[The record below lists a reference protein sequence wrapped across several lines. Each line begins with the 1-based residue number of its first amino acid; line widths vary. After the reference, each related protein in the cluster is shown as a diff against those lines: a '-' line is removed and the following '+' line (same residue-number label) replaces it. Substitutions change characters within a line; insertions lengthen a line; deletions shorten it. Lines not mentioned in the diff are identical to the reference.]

1 MFKPGDLVISISHLC
16 NALGNWDGK
25 TYPDLAPHYD
35 GCMDAREV
43 GMIVA
48 VHTKPI
54 RYYRVLFGNKMMNIN
69 SRCPN
74 RLLKKYEG

>member
-16 NALGNWDGK
+16 NALGGWDPG
-25 TYPDLAPHYD
+25 TRTCPDLAPHYD
-35 GCMDAREV
+35 GCMERGEV

-54 RYYRVLFGNKMMNIN
+54 RYYRVLFGNKMMNIH
-69 SRCPN
+69 SRG
-74 RLLKKYEG
+74 LLKKYKG